1 LLRVLANHRE
11 GLTVSELAGELGTHR
26 AGVYRLLGPHL
37 RERLVWRHADGRFYL
52 GVGLIELAAA
62 VQPRLQ
68 ELAGP
73 LLQSLADELTVTT
86 ALTVRDGEYAA
97 VVLDVRSPSHAD
109 LHITYRPGLRHP
121 VSVAASGVAILAGG
135 PERPTE
141 RPEVT
146 EARHRGWAQSTG
158 ELLPGASGVA
168 APIRQGPGEVE
179 AAISAVWIGER
190 DNERMA
196 RAVIA
201 TADAIAGGL

>member
-1 LLRVLANHRE
+1 
-11 GLTVSELAGELGTHR
+11 
-26 AGVYRLLGPHL
+26 
-37 RERLVWRHADGRFYL
+37 
-52 GVGLIELAAA
+52 
-62 VQPRLQ
+62 
-68 ELAGP
+68 
-73 LLQSLADELTVTT
+73 
-86 ALTVRDGEYAA
+86 
-97 VVLDVRSPSHAD
+97 
-109 LHITYRPGLRHP
+109 
-121 VSVAASGVAILAGG
+121 
-135 PERPTE
+135 
-141 RPEVT
+141 VT